1 MKTFSIKQLETL
13 SGIKAHTIRMWEKRH
28 GVLNPQRN
36 QGNNRLYSVNELNK
50 ILNFSLLNN
59 NGHKVSRLS
68 ALTHDELQ
76 EKINELANKEERQQ
90 KAVNELILCMHQLD
104 PEGFERTLDE
114 CIAAWSLEI
123 LINEIVYTFLQKT
136 GLFWGGSRLTEEHFV
151 VTALR
156 SKIILGIEKSAI
168 NKKRSKT
175 ILLFLPEAGQLD
187 LMLLYTKYILRIRGF
202 QVLYMG
208 NDISIDNLK
217 TVIQLK
223 QPDYIFTYLSKR
235 TKFKINELSSIM
247 QEVIPQSKL
256 VIVNNRESRQI
267 KAEYTNVVLPDYE
280 DALSYISK
288 DSLN

>member
-1 MKTFSIKQLETL
+1 L

-76 EKINELANKEERQQ
+76 GKINGLVNKEERQQ

-104 PEGFERTLDE
+104 PEGFERTLDD
-114 CIAAWSLEI
+114 CLAVWSLEI

-156 SKIILGIEKSAI
+156 SKIILGIEKSVI
-168 NKKRSKT
+168 NEKKSKT

-208 NDISIDNLK
+208 NDITIDNLK

-247 QEVIPQSKL
+247 HEVIPESKL

-280 DALSYISK
+280 DALSYISEE
-288 DSLN
+288 SLN